1 MEPRWLVPPPAPEP
15 ETESPPRSRAGS
27 AIQIPDHTRKVSPR
41 GFSGALATGFGVG
54 FAPVAPGTFGSA
66 LGVLLF
72 IPLLWLP
79 YGVYLATLIV
89 VTGAGTWA
97 AHRTQEAT
105 GIHDDG
111 RIVVDEVAGQLL
123 TLAPLLLL
131 QEFSGFALF
140 SLLMTG
146 FVLFRVLDIWKPG
159 PVGWA
164 ERSLAGGI
172 GVMADDLVAGALG
185 ALVLGGG
192 LAAAA
197 ELGWTTALRLS
208 PLVGGALLA

>member
-1 MEPRWLVPPPAPEP
+1 M
-15 ETESPPRSRAGS
+15 
-27 AIQIPDHTRKVSPR
+27 
-41 GFSGALATGFGVG
+41 G
-54 FAPVAPGTFGSA
+54 FAPIAPGTFGSA

-72 IPLLWLP
+72 IPLSWLP
-79 YGVYLATLIV
+79 SGVYLAAWV
-89 VTGAGTWA
+89 AVTGAGTWA
-97 AHRTQEAT
+97 AHRTQEVT

-123 TLAPLLLL
+123 TLAPLLFFPELS
-131 QEFSGFALF
+131 FFALF
-140 SLLMTG
+140 SLLVTG

-172 GVMADDLVAGALG
+172 GVMADDLVAGVIG

-208 PLVGGALLA
+208 PLVGGTLLA

>member
-1 MEPRWLVPPPAPEP
+1 
-15 ETESPPRSRAGS
+15 
-27 AIQIPDHTRKVSPR
+27 
-41 GFSGALATGFGVG
+41 VG
-54 FAPVAPGTFGSA
+54 FAPIAPGTFGSA

-72 IPLLWLP
+72 IPLLSLP
-79 YGVYLATLIV
+79 YGVYLVSLIV

-123 TLAPLLLL
+123 TLAPLLFFPEL
-131 QEFSGFALF
+131 SGFALF
-140 SLLMTG
+140 SLLVTG
-146 FVLFRVLDIWKPG
+146 FVVFRVLDIWKPG

-164 ERSLAGGI
+164 ERSLAGGV

-192 LAAAA
+192 LAGGA
-197 ELGWTTALRLS
+197 ELGWTTALLLS
-208 PLVGGALLA
+208 PLVGGAFLA